1 MAQDPA
7 GAMRCGM
14 GLRPMAVVTITGA
27 CGRVP
32 LVGGASNFA
41 WKLVN
46 GDLKH
51 PQDSQ
56 DSNKQ
61 TVTFEHRMV

>member
-7 GAMRCGM
+7 GVMRCGM
-14 GLRPMAVVTITGA
+14 GLRPMAVVTITEA

-32 LVGGASNFA
+32 FVGGASNFA

-51 PQDSQ
+51 P

-61 TVTFEHRMV
+61 LQLPFEHRMV